1 MRFHTSLQ
9 RCAGRL
15 RSGQICNKPQA
26 YNILIL
32 GERHILCSPCI
43 KAHVEDWERIEHEL
57 MMVEQRLAS
66 ITAAAEEDDI

>member
-1 MRFHTSLQ
+1 VRFDTSLQ
-9 RCAGRL
+9 RCAGHL
-15 RSGQICNKPQA
+15 RSGQFCNKSQA

-32 GERHILCSPCI
+32 GERHILCGDCI

-66 ITAAAEEDDI
+66 LASAAEEDI